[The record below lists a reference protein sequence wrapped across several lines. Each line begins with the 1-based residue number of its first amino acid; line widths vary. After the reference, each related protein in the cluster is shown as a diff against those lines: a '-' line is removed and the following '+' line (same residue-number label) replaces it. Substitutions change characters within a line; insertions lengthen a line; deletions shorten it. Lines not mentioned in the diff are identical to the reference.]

1 MCVCVSRHAH
11 VRVRRYGG
19 GREMG
24 LGECAGL
31 DPSVLIGTLRNLDF
45 TLKSKG
51 ECVKGFYRGK
61 GMARLML

>member
-1 MCVCVSRHAH
+1 M
-11 VRVRRYGG
+11 RVHRYGG

-61 GMARLML
+61 GMARLLL